1 MARASTPAGSRVHL
15 DLQKVGLTAGS
26 ASLAACATGL
36 GRAYLNAYAIR
47 TAQPRL
53 NAGKMLEVTPEA
65 NGPAPEPHPA
75 WRRVQLARH
84 PKRPH
89 SLDYISRIVAD
100 FEEIHG
106 DRGFADDPA
115 IVAGFGA
122 IGGRQVMVVAEQ
134 KGRDTKQKLH
144 RNFGM
149 PKPEGYRK
157 ALRIMQI
164 AAKFGRPVVTLL
176 DTPGA
181 YPGIDAEERGQAEAI
196 ARNLREMARLPVPV
210 VVVCIGEGGSGGA
223 LALGVGNIV
232 LMLENAVYSVISPE
246 SCAAIIYRDSGRA
259 EQAAAALKLTAPDL
273 LSLGLID
280 GIVPEPPGGA
290 QEDHDAAAAFLHEEL
305 KIRLRDLCAMDGP
318 ALVDHRYK
326 RFREMGNF
334 FA

>member
-1 MARASTPAGSRVHL
+1 MHPEPNAADPA
-15 DLQKVGLTAGS
+15 
-26 ASLAACATGL
+26 
-36 GRAYLNAYAIR
+36 
-47 TAQPRL
+47 
-53 NAGKMLEVTPEA
+53 E
-65 NGPAPEPHPA
+65 APEPNLA

-89 SLDYISRIVAD
+89 SLDYIGRLIAD
-100 FEEIHG
+100 FDEIHG
-106 DRGFADDPA
+106 DRSFADDPA
-115 IVAGFGA
+115 IVSGFGA
-122 IGGRQVMVVAEQ
+122 FEGRPVLVVAEQ
-134 KGRDTKQKLH
+134 KGRDTKQKLY

-157 ALRIMQI
+157 ALRAMQM
-164 AAKFGRPVVTLL
+164 AAKFNRPVITLL

-196 ARNLREMARLPVPV
+196 ARNLREMARLAVPV

-246 SCAAIIYRDSGRA
+246 SCAAIIYRDSGKA
-259 EQAAAALKLTAPDL
+259 EQAAAALRLTAEDL

-280 GIVPEPPGGA
+280 GIIPEPPGGA
-290 QEDHDAAAAFLHEEL
+290 QEDPQAAAEN
-305 KIRLRDLCAMDGP
+305 LRAALRRGLDQLAGLD
-318 ALVDHRYK
+318 ARELVDHRYAK
-326 RFREMGNF
+326 FRRMGNF